1 MVTAADVGV
10 AAAPAKVAAAV
21 AMVAVAS
28 VAAAAFV
35 TAAAAAVGMA
45 ACLPS
50 APAAVRFAHAR
61 TAANFPD
68 LAYNALAYNAR
79 SSLAGSLTY
88 AVSGEHYCCTLLWA
102 VCMAG

>member
-1 MVTAADVGV
+1 MVTVADVGV
-10 AAAPAKVAAAV
+10 AAAPARVAAAV
-21 AMVAVAS
+21 AMVAAAS

-35 TAAAAAVGMA
+35 AAAAAAVGMA

-50 APAAVRFAHAR
+50 APAAVRFAHAQ

-68 LAYNALAYNAR
+68 LAYNAR

-88 AVSGEHYCCTLLWA
+88 AVCGEHYCCPLLWA

>member
-35 TAAAAAVGMA
+35 TAAVAAVGMA

-50 APAAVRFAHAR
+50 SPAAVRFAHAR

-68 LAYNALAYNAR
+68 PAYNAR
-79 SSLAGSLTY
+79 SSSAGSLTY
-88 AVSGEHYCCTLLWA
+88 AVSGEHYCCPLLWA

>member
-10 AAAPAKVAAAV
+10 AAAPAKEAAAV

-35 TAAAAAVGMA
+35 TAAVAAVGMA

-50 APAAVRFAHAR
+50 SPAAVRFAHAR

-68 LAYNALAYNAR
+68 PAYNAR
-79 SSLAGSLTY
+79 SLSARSLTY
-88 AVSGEHYCCTLLWA
+88 AASGEHYCCPLSWA

>member
-1 MVTAADVGV
+1 MAADVMV
-10 AAAPAKVAAAV
+10 AAAPA
-21 AMVAVAS
+21 M
-28 VAAAAFV
+28 AAAAFAMV
-35 TAAAAAVGMA
+35 SAAFVAAAAAAVGMA

-68 LAYNALAYNAR
+68 PAYNAR
-79 SSLAGSLTY
+79 SLSAGSLTY
-88 AVSGEHYCCTLLWA
+88 AVSGEHYCCPLLWA

>member
-10 AAAPAKVAAAV
+10 AAAPARVAAAV
-21 AMVAVAS
+21 AMVAAAS

-35 TAAAAAVGMA
+35 ASAAAAVEMA

-68 LAYNALAYNAR
+68 PAYNAR
-79 SSLAGSLTY
+79 SLSAGSLTY
-88 AVSGEHYCCTLLWA
+88 AVSGEHYCCPLSWA

>member
-68 LAYNALAYNAR
+68 LAYNAR

-88 AVSGEHYCCTLLWA
+88 AVSGEHYCCPLLWA